1 MAQETAISAPI
12 HRKVPMK
19 TRIMWGCGGAADN
32 FMFNVFNYLYLW
44 VYVDY
49 FKMNP
54 ALAGIAVAIPRFI
67 DAVTD
72 PIIGNW
78 SDNFRSKWGRRRPL
92 IIVGTICCAILLP
105 LFWVVPFV
113 STAQNAWYCNAP
125 FFHLVTMG
133 CIYACAYTLFVV
145 PFTALGFELS
155 DNYDERT
162 RVLSWRMYI
171 GLIAQA
177 AVPWVYKFSVN
188 ETLFCNIQQGAIIV
202 TCVMSVLVIILG
214 FMPALGCKE
223 RPEGQHQPKISLLKS
238 VIGAFSNKVF
248 LRICCCEF
256 IVILIF
262 GMPMMIGSFVSLY
275 VVCLG
280 DQSLNANIVGINGSL
295 GSITCMVS
303 LAIFTFLSQK
313 LNKRS
318 AVICGFIYA
327 AVCYGTLWF
336 TLDPRW
342 PYAQVVSYVF
352 IALATQGCWLM
363 IDSMMSDICD
373 DDELITGMRREGIFS
388 SVLGFI
394 KKSANAMT
402 AVLAGLMLEFSGFS
416 VETAKTVG
424 LSDAIS
430 FRMKAIMV
438 LCPVI
443 AFLFGA
449 ILMYKY
455 PISRERAA
463 RTRLELDRRH
473 ATGK

>member
-1 MAQETAISAPI
+1 MAQEMTAPI
-12 HRKVPMK
+12 HRGVPMK

-54 ALAGIAVAIPRFI
+54 ALAGIAVAIPRFV
-67 DAVTD
+67 DAITD

-92 IIVGTICCAILLP
+92 IIIGTICCAILLP
-105 LFWVVPFV
+105 LYWAVPWV
-113 STAQNAWYCNAP
+113 STAQNPWYSNAP
-125 FFHLVTMG
+125 FFHLAIMG

-155 DNYDERT
+155 DDYDERT
-162 RVLSWRMYI
+162 KVLSWRMYI
-171 GLIAQA
+171 GLIAQSL
-177 AVPWVYKFSVN
+177 VPWVYKFSVN
-188 ETLFCNIQQGAIIV
+188 ETLFNNIQQGAIIV
-202 TCVMSVLVIILG
+202 TCFMSVLVIFLG
-214 FMPALGCKE
+214 LMPVLGCRE
-223 RPEGQHQPKISLLKS
+223 RPEGLHQPKIPLAKS

-248 LRICCCEF
+248 LRVCICEF
-256 IVILIF
+256 IVILIN
-262 GMPMMIGSFVSLY
+262 GMPMMIGGFVSLY

-280 DQSLNANIVGINGSL
+280 DQSLNANIVGLHGTL
-295 GSITCMVS
+295 GSITCMLS
-303 LAIFTFLSQK
+303 LLIFTWISARFS
-313 LNKRS
+313 KRF
-318 AVICGFIYA
+318 ALVFGFCFD

-342 PYAQVVSYVF
+342 PYAQVISYVL
-352 IALATQGCWLM
+352 ISLAAQGCWLM

-373 DDELITGMRREGIFS
+373 DDELLTGMRREGIFS

-402 AVLAGLMLEFSGFS
+402 AVLAGLMLEFSGFA

-424 LSDAIS
+424 LSEAVS
-430 FRMKAIMV
+430 LRMKAIMV

-443 AFLFGA
+443 AFALGGL
-449 ILMYKY
+449 LMLKY

-463 RTRLELDRRH
+463 QTRLELDRRH
-473 ATGK
+473 AAAGK